1 MASLWYPQH
10 RTRPCKKRKDGAP
23 RVLKRERRLGCERP
37 GHPAPPF
44 AAPGKTAVKAAL
56 TSFVNPLLGRQYE
69 VNLQDGFHLDRC
81 AIAHCRLVT
90 PESDGVFTRIVEIAA
105 RAPD

>member
-1 MASLWYPQH
+1 MGPEMGLPH
-10 RTRPCKKRKDGAP
+10 PTRKKRGKGGATDI
-23 RVLKRERRLGCERP
+23 RERRLGCERP
-37 GHPAPPF
+37 GHPAPRSPHQE
-44 AAPGKTAVKAAL
+44 KTAVKAAL